1 MTVQRRPQVAPRSPA
16 AGAVPPSRVPLFER
30 LGLAVVRRRRIVLA
44 GAAVFLVAAA
54 VWGAGVIGALSGG
67 GFDDPGSE
75 SSRAAAAIEAD
86 LGRDAVDVVVVYR
99 AEAGSGLDDPAF
111 ESSVRGTLDALPD
124 DAVTSVV
131 DYWSTGGLPAF
142 ASADRAATYVAIE
155 LAGATEQEREE
166 SYARI
171 ADQLIAPGVT
181 TLRGGPIP
189 VAADIDAQVA
199 ADIARAEVVSIPLL
213 LVLLAVVFGSLA
225 AAGLP
230 LLIGAFAV
238 LGAFT
243 LLRLLALVT
252 DVSIF
257 ALNIVT
263 MLGLGLAIDYALFIV
278 SRFREEVHSGLD
290 PHESVVR
297 AVATAGRTV
306 AFSGVTVAV
315 SLGTLTFFPQPFL
328 RSMGL
333 GGMFAVL
340 AAMVAALTV
349 LPALL
354 AVVGRGIDAVKMPW
368 YRRTVERGD
377 DGAGWARVARWVMRR
392 PVVVALGCGALLLA
406 LGAPF
411 LQIAFGGVDHRVLPP
426 GAESRIATDVLA
438 AEFPATAATPIDVH
452 VAGVDAAEA
461 AAYAERLAGLP
472 GALEARVVATTGD
485 IAHLQIGHQGGAVED
500 GALALVDAVRAAQAP
515 SGATVLVGG
524 ESAALA
530 DLLASLGERLPWVA
544 LFAVAATLVL
554 LFLAFG
560 SVVLPV
566 KAVLMNALSL
576 AAMLGVVVWVFQEGN
591 GAGVFGFTPTGV
603 TEATQPILMVA
614 IAFGLSMDYEVFLLS
629 RMREQ
634 WDLTGD
640 NALAVERG
648 LARTGR
654 IITSAALLFVV
665 VVGAFAFSGLS
676 LIALVGVGLGT
687 AVLIDAT
694 VVRALLVRATMS
706 LLGRWNWWAPEPMA
720 RWWEG
725 HGLHEAADDVVAA
738 APTGAA
744 PAAAL
749 PTG

>member
-1 MTVQRRPQVAPRSPA
+1 M
-16 AGAVPPSRVPLFER
+16 PLFER
-30 LGLAVVRRRRIVLA
+30 LGLAVVRRRWVVLA
-44 GAAVFLVAAA
+44 AAAVFLVAAA
-54 VWGAGVIGALSGG
+54 VYGAGVIGALSGG
-67 GFDDPGSE
+67 GFDDPASE
-75 SSRAAAAIEAD
+75 SSRAAASIEAD
-86 LGRDAVDVVVVYR
+86 LGRAAVDVVVVYEA
-99 AEAGSGLDDPAF
+99 AEGSGLDDPAF
-111 ESSVRGTLDALPD
+111 ERAVRGAVDALPD

-131 DYWSTGGLPAF
+131 DYWSTGGLAAF
-142 ASADRAATYVAIE
+142 ASADRTATYVAIE
-155 LAGATEQEREE
+155 LSGATEQEREE

-171 ADQLIAPGVT
+171 ADRLIAPGVT

-189 VAADIDAQVA
+189 VAADIDQQVA
-199 ADIARAEVVSIPLL
+199 SDIARAEVVSIPLL

-230 LLIGAFAV
+230 LLVGAFAV

-243 LLRLLALVT
+243 LLRLLTLAT
-252 DVSIF
+252 EVSIF

-263 MLGLGLAIDYALFIV
+263 MLGLGLAIDYALFVV
-278 SRFREEVHSGLD
+278 SRFREELHAGVE
-290 PHESVVR
+290 PHEAVVR
-297 AVATAGRTV
+297 SVATAGRTV

-315 SLGTLTFFPQPFL
+315 SLGALTLFPQPFL

-368 YRRTVERGD
+368 YRRTLERGD
-377 DGAGWARVARWVMRR
+377 DGAAWARVARWVMRR
-392 PVVVALGCGALLLA
+392 PALVAAGCAALLLI

-411 LQIAFGGVDHRVLPP
+411 LQIAFGGVDHRVLPLS
-426 GAESRIATDVLA
+426 AESRIATDALA
-438 AEFPATAATPIDVH
+438 AKFPATAATPIEVH
-452 VAGVDAAEA
+452 VTGVDAAGA
-461 AAYAERLAGLP
+461 AGYAERLADLP
-472 GALEARVVATTGD
+472 GALDARVVATAGD
-485 IAHLQIGHQGGAVED
+485 VAHLQVGHQGGAVED
-500 GALALVDAVRAAQAP
+500 GALALVDAVRAAEAP
-515 SGATVLVGG
+515 PGATVLVGG
-524 ESAALA
+524 ESAELA
-530 DLLASLGERLPWVA
+530 DLLAGLGERLPWVA
-544 LFAVAATLVL
+544 LFAVAVTLVL

-694 VVRALLVRATMS
+694 VVRALLVPATMS
-706 LLGRWNWWAPEPMA
+706 LLGRWNWWAPAPMA
-720 RWWEG
+720 RWWES
-725 HGLHEAADDVVAA
+725 HGLHEAADDVVASA
-738 APTGAA
+738 LADVPTV
-744 PAAAL
+744 L
-749 PTG
+749 PTR